1 VLVEIFALAIFASDR
16 SKQSMCRY
24 TFAPEN
30 QPKFDPNQIFTS
42 DYLWPPQLSDARVF
56 EVRLTNLWAASMNA
70 SARMIMELNIKHY
83 QELLKTETDAS
94 KRQVISKLL
103 SEEKDQLA
111 KLLARKDMDK

>member
-1 VLVEIFALAIFASDR
+1 
-16 SKQSMCRY
+16 MCRY

-103 SEEKDQLA
+103 SEEQAQL
-111 KLLARKDMDK
+111 KLLTRKEMDK

>member
-1 VLVEIFALAIFASDR
+1 
-16 SKQSMCRY
+16 
-24 TFAPEN
+24 
-30 QPKFDPNQIFTS
+30 
-42 DYLWPPQLSDARVF
+42 
-56 EVRLTNLWAASMNA
+56 MNT

-111 KLLARKDMDK
+111 KLLARKDIDK